1 MKNLN
6 NLQKITAFVA
16 ISFGVIWLGSY
27 TVKVFSLYNLFDQPD
42 FRVKDFLVL
51 EKLDA
56 SMLILMPAIVTSFI
70 TYIGMI
76 ITFLVF
82 VLISRMNV
90 KRNGWLFITL
100 IIILLT
106 MPFEIYLMTYD
117 YEFISHVLSEGKNGT
132 YLFSVLT
139 DRVKNLNMFPL
150 LEIFSYLAVIYFLI
164 FKPFTLEENA
174 VKN

>member
-6 NLQKITAFVA
+6 LLQKITVFVA
-16 ISFGVIWLGSY
+16 ISFGVVWLGSY
-27 TVKVFSLYNLFDQPD
+27 TVKVFTLYNLFDQP
-42 FRVKDFLVL
+42 KDFLVP
-51 EKLDA
+51 EKLDSA
-56 SMLILMPAIVTSFI
+56 TLSLMPVIATSFI
-70 TYIGMI
+70 SYIGMI
-76 ITFLVF
+76 LTFLVF
-82 VLISRMNV
+82 VLITWINL

-117 YEFISHVLSEGKNGT
+117 YEFIEHVLSEGKDGT
-132 YLFSVLT
+132 YLFSLLT

-174 VKN
+174 FKN